1 MDRVSAFLCGAA
13 FAVGLAISGMI
24 QPSKVLAFLDVT
36 GHWDPSLAFVMGGAL
51 AVFLPGYRLVTRRQR
66 PVVAAAFDLPKAQ
79 GITWQLLVG
88 AIVFGTGWAVS
99 GFCPAAAIA
108 ALPALNSK
116 AVGVTVGIAVGI
128 VGMRAVRGVASSPSG
143 QGERLPAPKEPP
155 PQADF

>member
-1 MDRVSAFLCGAA
+1 MVRLSAFLCGAA

-36 GHWDPSLAFVMGGAL
+36 GRWDPSLAFVMGGAL

-66 PVVAAAFDLPKAQ
+66 PVLASSFDLPKAQ

-88 AIVFGTGWAVS
+88 AIVFGVGWAVS
-99 GFCPAAAIA
+99 GFCPAAAVA
-108 ALPALNSK
+108 ALPALNGK
-116 AVGVTVGIAVGI
+116 AIGATLGIAVGI
-128 VGMRAVRGVASSPSG
+128 VGMRAARGLVSTPSG
-143 QGERLPAPKEPP
+143 QGEAPASKEPP